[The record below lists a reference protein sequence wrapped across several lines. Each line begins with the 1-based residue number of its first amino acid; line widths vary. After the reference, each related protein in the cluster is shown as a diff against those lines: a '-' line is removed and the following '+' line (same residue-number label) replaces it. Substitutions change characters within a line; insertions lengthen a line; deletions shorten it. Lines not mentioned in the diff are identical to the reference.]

1 MEARKFVKDSLRR
14 QTAPPLT
21 NFLAS
26 KNQLGRGKGGHSTV
40 DLIHLPLVG
49 PEEHVRLETGEVYL
63 TNTGLLMEAAK
74 NAKNIQQGV

>member
-1 MEARKFVKDSLRR
+1 M
-14 QTAPPLT
+14 
-21 NFLAS
+21 
-26 KNQLGRGKGGHSTV
+26 

-74 NAKNIQQGV
+74 NAKLWLHA